1 MDLDLPVVHFPR
13 KRVVPADF
21 QAAAANGT
29 GTEYFQGFN
38 LGFLVQARQPAFATT
53 EVLRVLQECRE
64 ADPQAFARIHK
75 GGPYY
80 WLGMSAF
87 LMRDFVSAVFYID
100 AAVAEDLRRDPQATE
115 TPAILFLMLRGEH
128 PSQAAKDL
136 VEMSQALIEGYIST
150 YLKYEGRDQDTPDL
164 TLEDLRSYFLSRAIR
179 PESRRL
185 RSVATALISFM
196 LEGTYR
202 KAQLDNI
209 PSPTSFDP
217 FILHMFKGGLILES
231 LIKLN
236 PTKRPRGAI
245 LSQVLPHVS
254 SHLGVAQGLNIS
266 ARELQDVIRQAGSA
280 TWTIENAFQVAGR
293 ARNTTGHSLGW
304 EVRFTFDEYGAIVQN
319 LAVSCLHTIAALYR
333 TPFRAA

>member
-13 KRVVPADF
+13 KPVVAAEF
-21 QAAAANGT
+21 QAAAANAA
-29 GTEYFQGFN
+29 GTEFFQGFN
-38 LGFLVQARQPAFATT
+38 FGFLVQARQPAFATT

-64 ADPQAFARIHK
+64 ADPRAFARIHK

-87 LMRDFVSAVFYID
+87 LMRDFESAVFYMD
-100 AAVAEDLRRDPQATE
+100 AAVAEDLRQDPQATQ
-115 TPAILFLMLRGEH
+115 TPAILFLMLRGDH

-136 VEMSQALIEGYIST
+136 VEMSQTLIEGYIAT
-150 YLKYEGRDQDTPDL
+150 YLKYEGRDQEAPSLSLADFRTH
-164 TLEDLRSYFLSRAIR
+164 FLARAIG

-196 LEGTYR
+196 LEAAYR

-209 PSPTSFDP
+209 PSPTAFDP

-236 PTKRPRGAI
+236 PAKTPKGAL
-245 LSQVLPHVS
+245 LSQVLPDVS
-254 SHLGVAQGLNIS
+254 SLLGIPSGLNIS
-266 ARELQDVIRQAGSA
+266 ARELQDVIRQAASA
-280 TWTIENAFQVAGR
+280 IWTIENAFQIACR
-293 ARNTTGHSLGW
+293 TRNTTGHSLG
-304 EVRFTFDEYGAIVQN
+304 
-319 LAVSCLHTIAALYR
+319 
-333 TPFRAA
+333 